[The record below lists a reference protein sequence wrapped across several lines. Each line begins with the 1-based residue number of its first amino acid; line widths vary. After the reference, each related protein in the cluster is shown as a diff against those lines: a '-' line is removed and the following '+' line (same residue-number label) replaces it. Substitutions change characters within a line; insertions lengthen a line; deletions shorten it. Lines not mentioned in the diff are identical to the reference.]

1 MDRSTALETRGLE
14 TRVLIAMV
22 IGAVMSLFAFGA
34 PASAATAPLA
44 HDANAYGS
52 RINLGGVV
60 SSGPTALATLGCTTQ
75 AGLDHTNSAASVV
88 LPGAGSVGAI
98 NDEVSTTA
106 NSTNAQSNAAAV
118 NLGGGVVTA
127 DAVTATA
134 TASKGG
140 AGFATNGDTTVL
152 NLVVAGTP
160 ISAPV
165 PNTVVPLPGIG
176 TLTVNEQISH
186 VTNSSASM
194 IVNALHIRLGASN
207 PLGLP
212 AGANIVVGHARAVL
226 QAKQAPFLDGMA
238 YASQINATV
247 ASAGKSALVRMPC
260 HGTDGVVHTN
270 TTVGVAVPL
279 VLTTG
284 TATSTA
290 TGTASHAMADGVTT
304 DTIQDVDLLGM
315 VTAQVVTAHAH
326 ASRTGNVDT
335 FSTAGSKFENISVM
349 GVTLP
354 PDGVK
359 PNSHYDLPGVGTL
372 YLHRV
377 IRGTHH
383 IEVRMIELVLTA
395 PVPGLPV
402 GADIR
407 IGVAEASVH

>member
-1 MDRSTALETRGLE
+1 MDRSTGLE
-14 TRVLIAMV
+14 TRVLVAMV
-22 IGAVMSLFAFGA
+22 IGAVLSLFAFSA

-52 RINLGGVV
+52 EIDLGGVV

-88 LPGAGSVGAI
+88 LPGAGTVGAI
-98 NDEVSTTA
+98 NDEVTTTA
-106 NSTNAQSNAAAV
+106 NSTTAESNATAV

-134 TASKGG
+134 AATKGG
-140 AGFATNGDTTVL
+140 AGFATSGGTTVL
-152 NLVVAGTP
+152 NLVVSGTP
-160 ISAPV
+160 MAAPV

-186 VTNSSASM
+186 VTSSSASM
-194 IVNALHIRLGASN
+194 IVNALHIRLGADN

-212 AGANIVVGHARAVL
+212 AGADIVVGHARAAL
-226 QAKQAPFLDGMA
+226 QPKQAPFLDGMA
-238 YASQINATV
+238 YASKINAGV
-247 ASAGKSALVRMPC
+247 ASSGKTALIRMPC
-260 HGTDGVVHTN
+260 HGTDGATLTN
-270 TTVGVAVPL
+270 TTAGVEVPL

-290 TGTASHAMADGVTT
+290 TGTASHAAGDAVTT
-304 DTIQDVDLLGM
+304 DTIQNVDLLGM
-315 VTAQVVTAHAH
+315 VSAELVTARAH
-326 ASRTGNVDT
+326 ASKIGGVEK
-335 FSTAGSKFENISVM
+335 FSTAGSSFENISVM
-349 GVTLP
+349 GTTLP

-377 IRGTHH
+377 IKGTHH